1 MSQAAID
8 RQIRPIYGEQPSVHP
23 PSHPQGLTNTHP
35 LHKDALDANANKSA
49 IQQCNKVL
57 KKYPDNELAKVW
69 AVYHDLMMVG
79 WAYVFLDCAL

>member
-8 RQIRPIYGEQPSVHP
+8 RQIRPIYGEQPIR
-23 PSHPQGLTNTHP
+23 PSPFSPTGINTHP

-57 KKYPDNELAKVW
+57 KKYPDNELAKVC
-69 AVYHDLMMVG
+69 AMCALRMVG
-79 WAYVFLDCAL
+79 LMLFLNWRP